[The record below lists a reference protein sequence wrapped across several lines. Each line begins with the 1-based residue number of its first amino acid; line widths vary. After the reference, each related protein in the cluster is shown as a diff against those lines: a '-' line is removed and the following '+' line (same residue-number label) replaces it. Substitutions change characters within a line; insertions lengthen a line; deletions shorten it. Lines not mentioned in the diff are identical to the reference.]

1 MRKKVFLFLVLNV
14 VISVLLVS
22 QELLFGG
29 LVASI
34 SFSTLLVDSSLPQE
48 TFTCSKLT
56 KETPENGMKYI
67 QS

>member
-34 SFSTLLVDSSLPQE
+34 SFLTLLVDSSLPQE

-56 KETPENGMKYI
+56 IETLEQGVKYV